1 MKIVHLKIL
10 YACDS
15 RFCHSYMEI
24 IRLVTIECGFA
35 IIINTSF
42 SERPQ
47 DHKELALPMCSLGSI
62 LVIHLHILSIVY
74 IHSSPRSIIIG
85 LTTFIFF
92 YFNSLF
98 FYRRLST
105 SAICFL
111 YTSPNQSEPNH
122 RCITTIIA
130 LRHYYYCSWSL
141 A

>member
-92 YFNSLF
+92 YLILYFSTEDSPPVQFVFCTRHQISL
-98 FYRRLST
+98 S
-105 SAICFL
+105 
-111 YTSPNQSEPNH
+111 Q
-122 RCITTIIA
+122 TIDV
-130 LRHYYYCSWSL
+130 LL
-141 A
+141 LLLL